1 MEDVVKKKKLQVEL
15 ESIDLIEPV
24 TIHKPKEKSNGMVT
38 VPEGYTVNCR
48 SLPSGQGALVTTL
61 KHGDKCNFD
70 GRSRVGDYTW
80 LHDVKGYWIRAD
92 QVECDGMELLKTT

>member
-1 MEDVVKKKKLQVEL
+1 MDEVVKKKNKVEVSPL
-15 ESIDLIEPV
+15 ELIEPV
-24 TIHKPKEKSNGMVT
+24 IIHKPKEKSNGMVT

-80 LHDVKGYWIRAD
+80 LHDVIGYWIRAD
-92 QVECDGMELLKTT
+92 QVECHVIETLKTM